1 VIRRIVS
8 LRIERLPGY
17 SDRIVP
23 VSFAGYPAGLRPEA
37 AINPCYRS
45 VPSVNLTG
53 TVRAP
58 MLLLLGLLMDRLTL
72 LVACLTLFGAPTIAC
87 AEGKQPMTV
96 ENLFAF
102 KRVPDG

>member
-37 AINPCYRS
+37 AIDPCHRS
-45 VPSVNLTG
+45 GPSMMVHIGYNAAIVALWNL
-53 TVRAP
+53 P
-58 MLLLLGLLMDRLTL
+58 L
-72 LVACLTLFGAPTIAC
+72 
-87 AEGKQPMTV
+87 
-96 ENLFAF
+96 
-102 KRVPDG
+102 